1 MPFSASLT
9 GLAVASLLFGG
20 ANAADAHPTSMR
32 IALCNGGF
40 VDIPVNR
47 QKDGSRDDC
56 MGLACHAPA
65 ERRRKAE
72 A

>member
-1 MPFSASLT
+1 MPFSTTLA

-20 ANAADAHPTSMR
+20 TNAADAHPASMR

-40 VDIPVNR
+40 VDIPVDR

-56 MGLACHAPA
+56 MGLACHAA
-65 ERRRKAE
+65 TERRRKAE